1 MASGTE
7 SRKQAAVSRSAM
19 RAIRTIALVSLL
31 ALGVCASAASAEP
44 LSLTFTEARAN
55 VGVQLSDAA
64 LFEAPATAPFAAQID
79 AGSGSIMAG
88 DLQVPAFSTF
98 ITDPVDADVTV
109 EFEIGPITGSFT
121 QATGALTLSGTAGG
135 TLTANGKHC
144 TVTTDPPILTLS
156 TVESTGGASPRSGAP
171 FTAGLTGAGAIAGQW
186 TDMHATPVDPE
197 PGGDTAVC
205 ETVDDRIGGP
215 GGVWLEQQG
224 DVVPPSAPQLTS
236 TNPGSPSSSATPRIL
251 GAAEAGSTVRVYAG
265 TACAGTPA
273 ATASAAELGSPGV
286 AVNVAEGS
294 TAAFSATATDAAGNT
309 SPCSAPISYTRLKAD
324 GPPPPPPPACIVPKL
339 AGKTLAQAKSAL
351 TAAHCRLGKVQR
363 PTQPKGKKRRS
374 LVVKSSNPPAGA
386 KPANGKVN
394 LKLGLKLR
402 KAHRE
407 NHPARHRRP

>member
-1 MASGTE
+1 
-7 SRKQAAVSRSAM
+7 
-19 RAIRTIALVSLL
+19 
-31 ALGVCASAASAEP
+31 
-44 LSLTFTEARAN
+44 
-55 VGVQLSDAA
+55 
-64 LFEAPATAPFAAQID
+64 
-79 AGSGSIMAG
+79 MAG

-144 TVTTDPPILTLS
+144 TVTTDPPILHSLS

-265 TACAGTPA
+265 TSLRGHAGRHRKRSRA
-273 ATASAAELGSPGV
+273 
-286 AVNVAEGS
+286 
-294 TAAFSATATDAAGNT
+294 
-309 SPCSAPISYTRLKAD
+309 RLARCRRQRR
-324 GPPPPPPPACIVPKL
+324 GRQSLPPSRRPP
-339 AGKTLAQAKSAL
+339 
-351 TAAHCRLGKVQR
+351 
-363 PTQPKGKKRRS
+363 PTQPATPRPARRRS
-374 LVVKSSNPPAGA
+374 PTRA
-386 KPANGKVN
+386 
-394 LKLGLKLR
+394 
-402 KAHRE
+402 
-407 NHPARHRRP
+407 